1 MAQEFNIDD
10 TVDITDV
17 VCPTTFVKAKVAL
30 EELDDGQIISIH
42 MNDGEPVQNVPRS
55 IKEEGHQI
63 LKLINNEDGT
73 YDLIVGIELSELDEE
88 REDVKIVKI
97 NVNFDKPLAEKYG
110 ITATPTLIYFKGGEE
125 KQRVTGRKS
134 KKDIVAVLAELG

>member
-1 MAQEFNIDD
+1 MQRVNEADFTKEVLEAD
-10 TVDITDV
+10 TVVIADFYSDSCIP
-17 VCPTTFVKAKVAL
+17 CK
-30 EELDDGQIISIH
+30 H
-42 MNDGEPVQNVPRS
+42 
-55 IKEEGHQI
+55 
-63 LKLINNEDGT
+63 
-73 YDLIVGIELSELDEE
+73 VGIELSELDEE